1 MLERLR
7 AIMTNLHDMNQL
19 ITLCVHVNLNSN
31 ITREDSIRTIRN
43 KITKVSFVKHFNNFI
58 FLVY

>member
-7 AIMTNLHDMNQL
+7 SVMSNLHDMHQL

-43 KITKVSFVKHFNNFI
+43 KITKVD
-58 FLVY
+58 